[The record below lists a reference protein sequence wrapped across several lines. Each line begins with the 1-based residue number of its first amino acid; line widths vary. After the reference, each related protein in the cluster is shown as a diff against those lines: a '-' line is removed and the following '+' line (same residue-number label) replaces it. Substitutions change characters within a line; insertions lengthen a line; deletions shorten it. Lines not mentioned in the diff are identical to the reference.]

1 MREMNSN
8 DLKVAMIAD
17 DLFEASQTHLCL
29 DPLTQTYPDLTL
41 HDAYGIQLT
50 NVSRLLSMGETISG
64 KKIGLTSR
72 SMQDLL
78 GVHEPDYGHLFA
90 SMDMKD
96 GIVPHKRLIQA
107 KVEAEIAFILK
118 EDLVGPNVTVDDVLN
133 ATDYVVAALE
143 IVDSRIKDWKIK
155 LIDTVSDN
163 ASCGVYVLS
172 KKQVKLDAID
182 LINESMSLYKNGEFV
197 NQGTGKA
204 VLDNPAY
211 CVAWLANKMS
221 DMGVILKKGEVILS
235 GALSAM
241 VSAQAGDRFEAQ
253 FSTLGSVSVTFE

>member
-1 MREMNSN
+1 MREMTAN

-17 DLFEASQTHLCL
+17 ELAEASQTHVCL
-29 DPLTQTYPDLTL
+29 DPLTQTYPDLSL
-41 HDAYGIQLT
+41 LDAYGIQLT
-50 NVSRLLSMGETISG
+50 NVSRRLSMGEKISG

-78 GVHEPDYGHLFA
+78 GVHEPDYGHLFDT
-90 SMDMKD
+90 MEIKN
-96 GIVPHKRLIQA
+96 GIVPAHHLIQA
-107 KVEAEIAFILK
+107 KVEAEIAFVLK
-118 EDLVGPNVTVDDVLN
+118 EDLIGPNVTVEDVLK

-172 KKQVKLDAID
+172 DHRVTLDKID

-241 VSAQAGDRFEAQ
+241 VSAQAGDEFEAR
-253 FSTLGSVSVTFE
+253 FSTLGSVKVRFE